1 MKTIQLELSERI
13 YDHVMSILELYPK
26 NECHIVEN
34 LNTQQQT
41 LKEALEAAVA
51 TNPFADIADPAAWQ
65 REIRQDRPLPGRD
78 A

>member
-13 YDHVMSILELYPK
+13 YDHVMSILELFTE

-34 LNTQQQT
+34 INTQQQA

-78 A
+78 T

>member
-1 MKTIQLELSERI
+1 
-13 YDHVMSILELYPK
+13 
-26 NECHIVEN
+26 VEN
-34 LNTQQQT
+34 INTQQQA

-78 A
+78 T